1 LRRLKLAMRLWL
13 SQLGL
18 LLLLVSLV
26 IWLALPWSAV
36 LAVAAFVLLFALA
49 QHYLLRPLWREIAAL
64 NLQAQNLQDG
74 SFNVDANQQLLR
86 ELIPLANA
94 LSDMSQQLRQ
104 ERASLYQR
112 ELLLDTV
119 LQSSPMALLLTDSG
133 GRLLLANPAARQL
146 LWQGRR
152 CDGMLLMP
160 QLQQVPALAQAIA
173 KQQDG
178 LLYLGEPASIW
189 HLSVSQFYL
198 NQQQHQLYLIKP
210 LTQELHR
217 EEVKAWKKLLR
228 VIGHELNNTLAPLSS
243 LAFSG
248 EQLATAQADVALQRI
263 FQTIRDR
270 TKQLNLFLQAYI
282 EFAKL
287 PPPSRSLVNWP
298 RLINQLQDQYEFELL
313 GDLPRQPWQ
322 LDVQQLSQLL
332 LNLLKNAHESGST
345 VTAICMTISEK
356 SGSEKTVSQSAGS
369 ESLTKQQPTSLLIQ
383 LQDAG
388 GGLSDEVLS
397 HATLPFYTT
406 KANGSGIGLTLCRD
420 IAQGHGGS
428 LQLSNHQQGLL
439 VGVELPAAEN
449 LLLHEPM
456 IPNNAS

>member
-1 LRRLKLAMRLWL
+1 MRRLKLSMWLSL

-18 LLLLVSLV
+18 LLLLVSLA
-26 IWLALPWSAV
+26 IWLALPWSTV
-36 LAVAAFVLLFALA
+36 LAVAAFVLLFALV

-74 SFNVDANQQLLR
+74 SFNVDANQQLLN

-270 TKQLNLFLQAYI
+270 TKQLNQFLQAYI

-298 RLINQLQDQYEFELL
+298 RLINQLQDQYDFELL

-332 LNLLKNAHESGST
+332 LNLLKNAHESGSA
-345 VTAICMTISEK
+345 VTAICMTIT
-356 SGSEKTVSQSAGS
+356 EKTGS
-369 ESLTKQQPTSLLIQ
+369 ESLSKQQPTSLLIQ

-439 VGVELPAAEN
+439 VSVELPAAEN

>member
-1 LRRLKLAMRLWL
+1 MRFWL

-18 LLLLVSLV
+18 LLLLVSLA

-36 LAVAAFVLLFALA
+36 LAVAAFVLLFALV

-74 SFNVDANQQLLR
+74 SFNVDANQQLLS

-173 KQQDG
+173 SQHDG

-189 HLSVSQFYL
+189 HLSISQFYL

-270 TKQLNLFLQAYI
+270 TKQLNQFLQAYI

-313 GDLPRQPWQ
+313 GDLPRLPWQ

-332 LNLLKNAHESGST
+332 LNLLKNAHESGSA

-356 SGSEKTVSQSAGS
+356 AGS
-369 ESLTKQQPTSLLIQ
+369 ESSGTAKPTNLLIQ

-428 LQLSNHQQGLL
+428 LQLTNHQQGLL
-439 VGVELPAAEN
+439 VSAELPAAEN
-449 LLLHEPM
+449 LP
-456 IPNNAS
+456 